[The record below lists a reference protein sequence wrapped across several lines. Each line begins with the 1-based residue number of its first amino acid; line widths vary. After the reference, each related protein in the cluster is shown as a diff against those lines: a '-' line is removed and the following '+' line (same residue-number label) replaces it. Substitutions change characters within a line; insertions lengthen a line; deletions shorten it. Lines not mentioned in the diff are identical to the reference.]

1 MKPEPAVPDAQLR
14 VTVCEPALAR
24 YRLPTWQELSRR
36 PGLKFHLEY
45 ASDGHVPNV
54 EPVGIDAHFTPAK
67 VVLRRPPFF
76 WNPGSLATLD
86 RVPADAIVFN
96 WNVRV
101 LSLPL
106 AIRKARKKN
115 CGVVLFGHGFSKNET
130 ALRRGLRNWI
140 GRKADCV
147 LVYSE
152 SARQDLIQD
161 GFEPQRVFVAPNSV
175 DQSEIQAARADWLSR
190 PGDLEAFRRANGL
203 ETGEKESGTRSPVL
217 IFVARLDPLR
227 RLDMLLEAMPTI
239 AKAHPG
245 VQLVVIG
252 GGSELEPL
260 KQQAA
265 RLGLNGE
272 AGGTSGAKVR
282 FLGAVY
288 GEPNIAPW
296 FLSSDLMVFPSH
308 MGLSALH
315 AMGYGVPVITCN
327 NASKHGPEFDVIRDV
342 FAASNPTRERGASD
356 AHLAPNGATF
366 RDEDT
371 QDLAV
376 KVIDLLN
383 DRTRLQ
389 QLAASAHY
397 TAAEQYSIPKMVDG
411 FEAALR
417 FAAARRGR

>member
-1 MKPEPAVPDAQLR
+1 MPDAQLR
-14 VTVCEPALAR
+14 ITVCEPALAR

-67 VVLRRPPFF
+67 VVLKRPPLF
-76 WNPGSLATLD
+76 WNPGSLETLD

-106 AIRKARKKN
+106 AIRKARRKN

-130 ALRRGLRNWI
+130 ALRRGLRNWV

-152 SARQDLIQD
+152 SARQDLITD
-161 GFEPQRVFVAPNSV
+161 GFAPERVFVAPNSV

-190 PGDLEAFRRANGL
+190 PGDLEAFRRENRL
-203 ETGEKESGTRSPVL
+203 EHGPVL

-227 RLDMLLEAMPTI
+227 RLDMLLDALPTI

-260 KQQAA
+260 RQQAA
-265 RLGLNGE
+265 RLGLHGE
-272 AGGTSGAKVR
+272 AGGAHGATVR

-342 FAASNPTRERGASD
+342 FAASTNPTRERAGASP
-356 AHLAPNGATF
+356 ALAPNGATF

-371 QDLAV
+371 QDLAA
-376 KVIDLLN
+376 KVIELLN
-383 DRTRLQ
+383 DRARLQ
-389 QLAASAHY
+389 QLAASAHH
-397 TAAEQYSIPKMVDG
+397 TAAVQYSIPKMVDG

-417 FAAARRGR
+417 FAAARRGK

>member
-1 MKPEPAVPDAQLR
+1 
-14 VTVCEPALAR
+14 
-24 YRLPTWQELSRR
+24 
-36 PGLKFHLEY
+36 LEY

-67 VVLRRPPFF
+67 VVLKRPPLF

-106 AIRKARKKN
+106 AIRKARRKN

-130 ALRRGLRNWI
+130 AFRRGLRNWV

-152 SARQDLIQD
+152 SARQDLITD
-161 GFEPQRVFVAPNSV
+161 GFAPERVFVAPNSV
-175 DQSEIQAARADWLSR
+175 DQTEIQAARQDWLSR
-190 PGDLEAFRRANGL
+190 PADLAAFRRDNKL
-203 ETGEKESGTRSPVL
+203 EQGPVL

-227 RLDMLLEAMPTI
+227 RLDMLLDALPAV
-239 AKAHPG
+239 AKVHPG

-252 GGSELEPL
+252 GGSELETL
-260 KQQAA
+260 KQQAT
-265 RLGLNGE
+265 RLGLNNNE
-272 AGGTSGAKVR
+272 ADAAHGRVR

-288 GEPNIAPW
+288 GEPSIAPW

-342 FAASNPTRERGASD
+342 FASRAEESKRSPTRERGVAD
-356 AHLAPNGATF
+356 AHLIPNLSPNGATF

-371 QDLAV
+371 QDLAA

-383 DRTRLQ
+383 DRARLR
-389 QLAASAHY
+389 QLSASAHH
-397 TAAEQYSIPKMVDG
+397 TAAVQYSIPKMVDG

>member
-1 MKPEPAVPDAQLR
+1 MPNAQLR

-36 PGLKFHLEY
+36 PGLTFHLEY

-54 EPVGIDAHFTPAK
+54 EPVGIDAHFTAAK
-67 VVLRRPPFF
+67 TLLKRPPLF
-76 WNPGSLATLD
+76 WSPGSLQTLD
-86 RVPADAIVFN
+86 RLPADAIVFN
-96 WNVRV
+96 WNARV

-106 AIRKARKKN
+106 AIRKAHRKN

-130 ALRRGLRNWI
+130 AFRRGLRNWI
-140 GRKADCV
+140 GHKADCV

-152 SARQDLIQD
+152 SARQDLIKD

-175 DQSEIQAARADWLSR
+175 DQTEIQAARQDWLSR
-190 PGDLEAFRRANGL
+190 PADLAAFKRDNKL
-203 ETGEKESGTRSPVL
+203 EQGPVL

-227 RLDMLLEAMPTI
+227 RLDMLLDALPTI
-239 AKAHPG
+239 ATAHPG

-252 GGSELEPL
+252 AGSELEPL
-260 KQQAA
+260 KQQAT
-265 RLGLNGE
+265 RLGLNSE
-272 AGGTSGAKVR
+272 HAARVR

-296 FLSSDLMVFPSH
+296 FLCSDFMVFPSH
-308 MGLSALH
+308 MGLSVLH

-342 FAASNPTRERGASD
+342 FASTNPTRERAAADASN
-356 AHLAPNGATF
+356 APNGATF

-371 QDLAV
+371 QDLAA
-376 KVIDLLN
+376 KVVDLLN

-389 QLAASAHY
+389 QLAASAHH
-397 TAAEQYSIPKMVDG
+397 TAAVQYSIPKMVDG

>member
-1 MKPEPAVPDAQLR
+1 M
-14 VTVCEPALAR
+14 
-24 YRLPTWQELSRR
+24 
-36 PGLKFHLEY
+36 
-45 ASDGHVPNV
+45 PNV

-67 VVLRRPPFF
+67 VVLKRPPLF

-106 AIRKARKKN
+106 AIRKARRKN

-130 ALRRGLRNWI
+130 AFRRGLRNWI
-140 GRKADCV
+140 GRRADCV

-152 SARQDLIQD
+152 SARQDLIKD
-161 GFEPQRVFVAPNSV
+161 GFEPQQVFVAPNSV

-190 PGDLEAFRRANGL
+190 PADLQAFRRENGL
-203 ETGEKESGTRSPVL
+203 ETGDNAGGTRSPVL

-227 RLDMLLEAMPTI
+227 RLDMLLEAIPTI

-252 GGSELEPL
+252 GGSEFEPL

-265 RLGLNGE
+265 RLGLNAE
-272 AGGTSGAKVR
+272 NTDAVGARVR

-342 FAASNPTRERGASD
+342 FAATNPTRERGAAD
-356 AHLAPNGATF
+356 ADPPSNLAPNGATF

-371 QDLAV
+371 QDLAA
-376 KVIDLLN
+376 KVVELLN
-383 DRTRLQ
+383 DRSRLQ
-389 QLAASAHY
+389 QLSASAHH

-417 FAAARRGR
+417 FAAARRGK

>member
-1 MKPEPAVPDAQLR
+1 
-14 VTVCEPALAR
+14 
-24 YRLPTWQELSRR
+24 LPTWQELSRR

-67 VVLRRPPFF
+67 VVLKRPPLF

-106 AIRKARKKN
+106 AIRKARQKN

-130 ALRRGLRNWI
+130 AFRRRLRNWI

-152 SARQDLIQD
+152 SARQDLIKD
-161 GFEPQRVFVAPNSV
+161 GFAPERVFVAPNSV
-175 DQSEIQAARADWLSR
+175 DQSEIQAARTDWLSR
-190 PGDLEAFRRANGL
+190 PADLQTFRRENGL
-203 ETGEKESGTRSPVL
+203 ETGENAGGTRGPVL

-227 RLDMLLEAMPTI
+227 RLDMLLDAMPTI

-245 VQLVVIG
+245 VQLIIIG

-272 AGGTSGAKVR
+272 AGSTNGAKVR

-288 GEPNIAPW
+288 GETNIAPW

-315 AMGYGVPVITCN
+315 AMGYGVPVVTCN

-342 FAASNPTRERGASD
+342 FAAATTNPTRERGATEPHATSN
-356 AHLAPNGATF
+356 LAPNGATF

-371 QDLAV
+371 QDLAA
-376 KVIDLLN
+376 KVIELLN
-383 DRTRLQ
+383 DRPRLQ
-389 QLAASAHY
+389 RLSASAHH

>member
-1 MKPEPAVPDAQLR
+1 M
-14 VTVCEPALAR
+14 
-24 YRLPTWQELSRR
+24 
-36 PGLKFHLEY
+36 
-45 ASDGHVPNV
+45 PNV
-54 EPVGIDAHFTPAK
+54 EPVGIDAHFTASK
-67 VVLRRPPFF
+67 VLIRRPPLF

-86 RVPADAIVFN
+86 RVPADAIVLN
-96 WNVRV
+96 WNARV

-106 AIRKARKKN
+106 AIRKAHRKN

-130 ALRRGLRNWI
+130 AFRRRLRNWL
-140 GRKADCV
+140 GHQADCV

-152 SARQDLIQD
+152 PARQDLIQD
-161 GFEPQRVFVAPNSV
+161 GFEPERVFVAPNSV

-190 PGDLEAFRRANGL
+190 PADLAAFKQQNKL
-203 ETGEKESGTRSPVL
+203 EQGPVL

-227 RLDMLLEAMPTI
+227 RLDMLLDAMPTI
-239 AKAHPG
+239 AKTHPG

-252 GGSELEPL
+252 GGSELETL
-260 KQQAA
+260 KQHAA
-265 RLGLNGE
+265 RLGLQDAQGNDR
-272 AGGTSGAKVR
+272 VR

-288 GEPNIAPW
+288 GEPNLAPW

-342 FAASNPTRERGASD
+342 FAAAQTNPTRERGAAD
-356 AHLAPNGATF
+356 AHPTTNLAPNGATF

-371 QDLAV
+371 QDLAA
-376 KVIDLLN
+376 KVIELLN
-383 DRTRLQ
+383 DRARLQ
-389 QLAASAHY
+389 RLSASAHH
-397 TAAEQYSIPKMVDG
+397 TAAVQYSIAKMVDG

-417 FAAARRGR
+417 FAAARRGT

>member
-1 MKPEPAVPDAQLR
+1 VKPEPAVPDAQLR

-67 VVLRRPPFF
+67 VVLKRPPFF

-86 RVPADAIVFN
+86 RLPADAIVFN

-130 ALRRGLRNWI
+130 AFRRRLRNWI
-140 GRKADCV
+140 GHKADCV

-152 SARQDLIQD
+152 SARQDLIAD
-161 GFEPQRVFVAPNSV
+161 GFAPERVFVAPNSV
-175 DQSEIQAARADWLSR
+175 DQTEIQAARQDWLSR
-190 PGDLEAFRRANGL
+190 PTDLAAFKRDNKL
-203 ETGEKESGTRSPVL
+203 ETGPVL

-227 RLDMLLEAMPTI
+227 RLDMLLDALPTI

-260 KQQAA
+260 KQQAT
-265 RLGLNGE
+265 RLGLNNE
-272 AGGTSGAKVR
+272 GADTAHGRVR

-342 FAASNPTRERGASD
+342 FGAPSTSPERERAGASP
-356 AHLAPNGATF
+356 ALAPNGATF

-371 QDLAV
+371 QDLAA

-389 QLAASAHY
+389 QLAASAHH
-397 TAAEQYSIPKMVDG
+397 TAAAQYSIPKMVDG

-417 FAAARRGR
+417 FAAARQGR